1 LVVNARVARDARPE
15 ERLFV
20 ENPIEVMTQSRD
32 QREVLS
38 PIGLVLVVVHIP
50 DIAQQVLKELFVF
63 IHHVKY

>member
-20 ENPIEVMTQSRD
+20 ENPIEVVTQSGD

-38 PIGLVLVVVHIP
+38 PVGLVLVVVYIP

-63 IHHVKY
+63 IHHIKY